1 MEVTDVKDSIFIL
14 GDSYST
20 YEGYIPRGYA
30 TYYGKETKWPA
41 KLRDH
46 TYTWWHRYL
55 TDTDSHLVKNCSWS
69 GTTICYTGY
78 DGADVK
84 NTSFI
89 TRIQRLIDSGFFKE
103 NKVDTLFVFGGTNDS
118 WANAPLGKLMFKD
131 WTEKDLYYVLPAIG
145 YLLNTLKNCFN
156 NTKVICI
163 LNSDEYKPEIKNGY
177 IEACTHYGIDYIE
190 ITDFDKL
197 SGHPTELGME
207 QIEKQILKGME
218 RIKKGE

>member
-1 MEVTDVKDSIFIL
+1 MDVTNVKDSIFIL

-20 YEGYIPRGYA
+20 YEGHIPQGYA
-30 TYYGKETKWPA
+30 AYYAPETKWEA

-46 TYTWWHRYL
+46 TYTWWHRYIK
-55 TDTDSHLVKNCSWS
+55 DTDSILVRNSSYS

-118 WANAPLGKLMFKD
+118 WANAPLGEMMYKD
-131 WTEKDLYYVLPAIG
+131 WTQKDLYFVLPAIG
-145 YLLNTLKNCFN
+145 YLLNLLKENFAD
-156 NTKVICI
+156 TKVVCI
-163 LNSDEYKPEIKNGY
+163 LNSDEYKPEILKAY
-177 IEACTHYGIDYIE
+177 TEALSHYGIDYIE
-190 ITDFDKL
+190 VTDFDKL

-218 RIKKGE
+218 KIKKGE